1 MAKVVDIGAK
11 NTLKEVSC
19 SIHARIKLKIYLTK
33 DKTTP
38 GFYKLAEQELVNINR
53 LIEDYMKGN
62 MYEVSAF
69 HWSVDQEESNG

>member
-33 DKTTP
+33 D
-38 GFYKLAEQELVNINR
+38 NINR